1 MIDIRSTSF
10 AVQPSSGSLHASFRE
25 APGNLANKC
34 ASQTWTTS
42 ARIVRVGWSWAYLAV
57 SVVGAAF
64 VVNAYMPSRS
74 GPTSVLSF
82 FSGWL
87 TGELPL
93 HHIVWQALATVIFGL
108 LGAFGYWPGWVGLG
122 ITLVAW
128 IGLVGLYR
136 EGHRSRTVVEQALV
150 GIVGSP
156 QGCRTTASSGRF
168 GRWDKGPRDSE
179 IDGDTMWKGW
189 RLVIPVARRGR
200 TFETI
205 RNVDYAGDG
214 LKAHRLDIIRRST
227 DRPAAGP
234 VMVYIHGGAWIIGD
248 KREQGFPM
256 LLEFARRG
264 WVCVTVNYRLSPKAT
279 WPDHIVDCKMA
290 VAWVRE
296 HIAEYG
302 GDPGFIAVS
311 GGSAGGHLSALL
323 ALTPG
328 DPSFQPGFEDKDTS
342 VDACVPVYGVY
353 DMTCTSE
360 PGARR
365 SVVVYNK
372 GLLHLLERRV
382 FKSRLD
388 QDRDRFEA
396 ASPLYRVNAGAPP
409 FFVLHGMNDTLVP
422 VVEARRFVRALRDVS
437 ESVVAYA
444 ELPRTQHAFDVLPSV
459 RPANAVAGM
468 VRFVEGVR
476 RGQVVRGPGTG
487 PGIGSG
493 LLDLPKGVRPDVPSH
508 PG

>member
-1 MIDIRSTSF
+1 M
-10 AVQPSSGSLHASFRE
+10 
-25 APGNLANKC
+25 
-34 ASQTWTTS
+34 
-42 ARIVRVGWSWAYLAV
+42 GWSWAYLAV
-57 SVVGAAF
+57 SLVGAAF
-64 VVNAYMPSRS
+64 VVNAYIPSRA
-74 GPTSVLSF
+74 GPTSVFSF

-108 LGAFGYWPGWVGLG
+108 LGAFGFWPGWVGLG
-122 ITLVAW
+122 VTAVAW
-128 IGLVGLYR
+128 VGLVGLYR
-136 EGHRSRTVVEQALV
+136 ESHRSRAVVEKALE

-156 QGCRTTASSGRF
+156 PTLPEEGLG
-168 GRWDKGPRDSE
+168 GPGPGPVTESD
-179 IDGDTMWKGW
+179 DDTMWKAW

-200 TFETI
+200 SFEMV

-214 LKAHRLDIIRRST
+214 LKAHRLDIIRRRT
-227 DRPAAGP
+227 DQPAAGP

-256 LLEFARRG
+256 LLELARRG
-264 WVCVTVNYRLSPKAT
+264 WVCVTINYRLSPKAT

-290 VAWVRE
+290 IAWVRE

-302 GDPGFIAVS
+302 GDPEFLAVS
-311 GGSAGGHLSALL
+311 GGSAGGHLSALV

-328 DPSFQPGFEDKDTS
+328 DSSFQPGFEEKDTR

-365 SVVVYNK
+365 HVVVYNK

-382 FKSRLD
+382 FKCRLD
-388 QDRDRFEA
+388 QDRELFEA
-396 ASPLYRVNAGAPP
+396 ASPLYRVNRDAPP

-422 VVEARRFVRALRDVS
+422 VTEARRFVKALREASD
-437 ESVVAYA
+437 SVVAYA
-444 ELPRTQHAFDVLPSV
+444 ELPRTQHAFDVLPSI
-459 RPANAVAGM
+459 RPANAVAGI
-468 VRFVEGVR
+468 VRFLEAVR
-476 RGQVVRGPGTG
+476 RGRVVRGPEIQG
-487 PGIGSG
+487 PVFGSG
-493 LLDLPKGVRPDVPSH
+493 LMDLPKSVRPDVPSH